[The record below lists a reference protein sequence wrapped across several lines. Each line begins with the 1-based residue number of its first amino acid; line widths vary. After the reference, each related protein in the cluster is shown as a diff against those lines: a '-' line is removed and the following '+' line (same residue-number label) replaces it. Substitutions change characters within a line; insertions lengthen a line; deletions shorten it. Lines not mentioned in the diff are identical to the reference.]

1 MSDPGHQCLPYI
13 YTEITWQPRAILN
26 SEHISTMS
34 FVGIGDIASCA
45 KFAYRVYL
53 YGFSKVKNACNCF
66 LFASILS
73 SHAPHRRYSAD
84 LLDLATQ
91 YTEFGQD
98 VYRLHENLGQ
108 VEKVFKSVQESARGP
123 IPQDSDFYNTSS
135 LNSILDEPFN
145 TIKECENLLNRRTAF
160 AEDRGF
166 IQNIYWN
173 LTIESSV
180 TALHNRVKFHNVKI
194 IALLQP
200 LQMWVV
206 YSHIT
211 AAFRSICWLSP

>member
-1 MSDPGHQCLPYI
+1 MI
-13 YTEITWQPRAILN
+13 
-26 SEHISTMS
+26 
-34 FVGIGDIASCA
+34 
-45 KFAYRVYL
+45 
-53 YGFSKVKNACNCF
+53 
-66 LFASILS
+66 SILS
-73 SHAPHRRYSAD
+73 FFTPRCRCFANFMS
-84 LLDLATQ
+84 LAIQ

-123 IPQDSDFYNTSS
+123 IPQDSDFYKTSS

-173 LTIESSV
+173 LTIESDV

-200 LQMWVV
+200 LQM
-206 YSHIT
+206 
-211 AAFRSICWLSP
+211 